1 LNGKRLAKVLI
12 YPLEAGRLSFLMV
25 FAILSSPYLLPYVFY
40 PVAYGQELDNQC
52 LPGQGIEPDSG
63 QCVDLPGA
71 ATPQQPTQS
80 QERHQ
85 QLLEQH
91 QLQQQQVQQPTQTP
105 PQQPT
110 PQPLSVEINSNG
122 VEGVAP
128 ATFDFGVSI
137 AGGTEP
143 YFYSWDFGDGSAGSD
158 QPPVQHTFE
167 EAGTYDVWVGVTDA
181 NNVEASSTVQV
192 VVTPTP
198 TPPQQPTPTPPQQPT
213 PTPPQQPTP
222 TPPQQPDVQDPNAG
236 DSSFLPGFDF
246 PEVTTTEPVVD
257 MFPLIVLAA
266 IVVIGGIALGKY
278 SKNRNRGRRL
288 RISPSAVVDIHTKG
302 GTRE

>member
-1 LNGKRLAKVLI
+1 VLI

-52 LPGQGIEPDSG
+52 PSGQGIEPDSG
-63 QCVDLPGA
+63 QCVELPGA
-71 ATPQQPTQS
+71 ATPQPTQS

-85 QLLEQH
+85 QLLEQY
-91 QLQQQQVQQPTQTP
+91 QLQQQQGQQLPQTP
-105 PQQPT
+105 QQQST
-110 PQPLSVEINSNG
+110 PQRLSVEIIPSG
-122 VEGVAP
+122 GTEGVAP
-128 ATFDFGVSI
+128 ATFGFGTSI
-137 AGGTEP
+137 IGGTGP
-143 YFYSWDFGDGSAGSD
+143 YTYSWDFGDGTTASD
-158 QPPVQHTFE
+158 QANTEHTFE
-167 EAGTYDVWVGVTDA
+167 ADGTYDVWVGVTDV
-181 NNVEASSTVQV
+181 NNVQAYDIEQV
-192 VVTPTP
+192 VVTPQQSTP
-198 TPPQQPTPTPPQQPT
+198 E
-213 PTPPQQPTP
+213 
-222 TPPQQPDVQDPNAG
+222 QPDVQDPNAG
-236 DSSFLPGFDF
+236 DSNFLPGFDL

-257 MFPLIVLAA
+257 IFPLIVIAS

>member
-1 LNGKRLAKVLI
+1 
-12 YPLEAGRLSFLMV
+12 MV